1 MKLNLG
7 CGDDVK
13 PGYTNVD
20 FRQTQ
25 PSVLKVDLSTFPWPF
40 EDESADEILMLDFLE
55 HFPYGSTPFILL
67 ECFRILSPD
76 GTVAIQVPDGD
87 HLVRA
92 FGCIGDY
99 TCNRCEGD
107 MYEPA
112 PSNPRHGDSR
122 VQHSICPKCG
132 QTDAEVAEAAM
143 RRMYGGQDYTGNYH
157 QTLFTM
163 RSLAEKAKD
172 CGLELVGYEEERHQY
187 VNWNFKARFKKAD
200 LW

>member
-7 CGDDVK
+7 CGTDVK

-20 FRQTQ
+20 FRQTH
-25 PSVLKVDLSTFPWPF
+25 PSVMKVDLSTFPWPF
-40 EDESADEILMLDFLE
+40 EDGSADEILMLDFLE

-67 ECFRILSPD
+67 ECFRVLSPN
-76 GTVAIQVPDGD
+76 GTVVIQVPDGD

-92 FGCIGDY
+92 FGCILNEY
-99 TCNRCEGD
+99 TCNRCEKAMTD
-107 MYEPA
+107 
-112 PSNPRHGDSR
+112 
-122 VQHSICPKCG
+122 VVCKTCG
-132 QTDAEVAEAAM
+132 QTEREVSEAAM

-163 RSLAEKAKD
+163 DSLEAKAKD
-172 CGLELVGYEEERHQY
+172 CGLELVGYEEEQHQY